1 MRFTNSEKI
10 AENSGMNSFEYG
22 VVSMTL
28 DLIDWQ
34 VNTSTYDLEV
44 IITNVRT
51 ILDSAERLL
60 P

>member
-1 MRFTNSEKI
+1 
-10 AENSGMNSFEYG
+10 MNSFEYG